1 MTVLAWHESGKH
13 AVTGQALAGPANASG
28 DDGAGLEW
36 FEPLGHGS
44 LLNQAHAQ
52 FQATLLMEAVQAS
65 AETFLGRGNV
75 RTFRSGTRFT
85 LQDMSPLGPAGESGF
100 EPVFALDRLEH
111 AGVNNLPGQADASMA
126 AKLGA
131 LDDFL
136 CFEDDEACEA
146 TDDNVRD
153 HDDALIGVG
162 RPEAAVLARAHEV
175 GYANRFRAVRCDR
188 PWRALPAGARG
199 AP

>member
-1 MTVLAWHESGKH
+1 
-13 AVTGQALAGPANASG
+13 
-28 DDGAGLEW
+28 
-36 FEPLGHGS
+36 
-44 LLNQAHAQ
+44 
-52 FQATLLMEAVQAS
+52 
-65 AETFLGRGNV
+65 
-75 RTFRSGTRFT
+75 
-85 LQDMSPLGPAGESGF
+85 
-100 EPVFALDRLEH
+100 
-111 AGVNNLPGQADASMA
+111 MA

-199 AP
+199 ARLVGAPSAVGVHTAIVTNAEGATEASGEDEIYRNARGDVRVRFHWQADGDGRRGHGHELRATHRAGSAAAVSGRGHRPAARRGRALQRARRRRHPVDPRRQVRRGHEH